1 MPPPCPS
8 PASGGGDAGAL
19 SSCLRCRSMISRR
32 DKMNL
37 HRRRLLQLAAGA
49 AALPALA
56 PSARAQAYPSRPI
69 TIVVPLPP
77 GGAYDLLARLLAEP
91 MRAFLGQPVLVEN
104 IPGADRGIIKVVR
117 AAPDGYTLGIGGW
130 NTYVLRPAVFPM
142 QHDLLKAL
150 EPITFLADSPYWI
163 ISKNAVPA
171 KNLAE
176 LITWLKANAGKA
188 TAGTIAGGGSHVCG
202 AYLQKSTG
210 TTFQLVPYRGGAPAL
225 QDLVAGQIDF
235 MCDFAANSLEQFR
248 SGKVRAYA
256 VMAKHRWYAA
266 SEIPTADE
274 AGLPGFY
281 ISNWSGLWAPAGTPQ
296 DIIGKLNATIVAAL
310 AGCNHPQ
317 ALPRLGTRNA
327 AGRAANPAGAAR
339 AAQGRG
345 REVVPDRRGGGH
357 QGIGEQA

>member
-1 MPPPCPS
+1 MTL
-8 PASGGGDAGAL
+8 D
-19 SSCLRCRSMISRR
+19 
-32 DKMNL
+32 
-37 HRRRLLQLAAGA
+37 RRRLLQLAAGA
-49 AALPALA
+49 AASPALTRR
-56 PSARAQAYPSRPI
+56 ARAQAYPSRPI

-91 MRAFLGQPVLVEN
+91 MRVSLGQPVLVEN

-142 QHDLLKAL
+142 QHDLLKEL
-150 EPITFLADSPYWI
+150 EPIAFLADSPYWI

-176 LITWLKANAGKA
+176 LIAWRKASHGKT
-188 TAGTIAGGGSHVCG
+188 TAGTVAGGGSHVCG
-202 AYLQKSTG
+202 AYLQNSTG
-210 TTFQLVPYRGGAPAL
+210 TTFQFVPYRGGAPAL

-248 SGKVRAYA
+248 SGNVRAYA
-256 VMAKHRWYAA
+256 VMAKHRWHAA
-266 SEIPTADE
+266 PEVPTADE

-296 DIIGKLNATIVAAL
+296 PIIAKLNATIVAAL
-310 AGCNHPQ
+310 ADKNIRKRYDDLGQEMPPVAQQSPQ
-317 ALPRLGTRNA
+317 ALRDLHKAEVEKWFPIVEA
-327 AGRAANPAGAAR
+327 AGI
-339 AAQGRG
+339 RG
-345 REVVPDRRGGGH
+345 
-357 QGIGEQA
+357 

>member
-1 MPPPCPS
+1 
-8 PASGGGDAGAL
+8 
-19 SSCLRCRSMISRR
+19 MICHEIAM
-32 DKMNL
+32 KL

-56 PSARAQAYPSRPI
+56 RRARAQAYPSRPI

-91 MRAFLGQPVLVEN
+91 MRASLGQPVLVEN

-142 QHDLLKAL
+142 QHDLLKEL
-150 EPITFLADSPYWI
+150 EPIAFLADSPYWI
-163 ISKNAVPA
+163 ISKDAVPA

-176 LITWLKANAGKA
+176 LIAWLKENHGKA
-188 TAGTIAGGGSHVCG
+188 TAGMIAGGGSHVCG
-202 AYLQKSTG
+202 AYLQNSTG

-266 SEIPTADE
+266 PEIPTADE

-296 DIIGKLNATIVAAL
+296 DIIGKLNAAIVAAL
-310 AGCNHPQ
+310 ADATIRKRYLDLGQEMPPAAQQTPQ
-317 ALPRLGTRNA
+317 ALRDLHKAEVEKWFPIVEA
-327 AGRAANPAGAAR
+327 AGI
-339 AAQGRG
+339 RG
-345 REVVPDRRGGGH
+345 
-357 QGIGEQA
+357 